1 MTKPKLDIRQMIK
14 EGKITTDKAGQ
25 LVALEVY
32 ENSGML
38 KESDIRALRETAKDP
53 RRYNAFMDGVNLVG
67 RLDNTVAG
75 LMTDARL
82 TTTRIAWALS
92 EIRYTVRTL
101 YQEPPVRI
109 VTPEAYER
117 LGKEKRERRL
127 KRTYTLMTLYRIVA
141 ENIVKNP
148 EGKAQE
154 QAVEQLR
161 KETNPKDAEVGMLYG
176 LDLIEQGY
184 EIWTGW
190 TAYDNGQDFTLND
203 LANDLPEY
211 HALVMGVINGLHK
224 AKQLTIDPES
234 IPLDKWHT
242 TPLKGSELAGM
253 TGIKML
259 DDNLN
264 LPESR
269 NNTFDQYDDPSDT
282 KTKERDNDLSDRAY
296 YELYAQKYAV
306 LSRPDLYKRELKNGV
321 LDVTDDI
328 YYQDFD
334 MWTKARMGYG
344 ALKELSEE
352 RGIENDTALEFI
364 KQKRAEL
371 IEGLKVLFVLHLWR
385 LKAGKLLGI
394 DKGDRFQA
402 QSGRVSPRV
411 IFADYNNYR
420 DMYLG
425 AFNGENVT
433 NPDYLKYLELLRE
446 AIAPLLD
453 MEAYEAL
460 SKEEKLNL
468 FSDKIKENY
477 AKRDWLPSIDGVLGY
492 NQLKDPYELTERW
505 LVEDMIV
512 AECFVRIGDMTL
524 ETISSVYE
532 AVTDKLLETEAKIIE
547 RTAGYVSR

>member
-14 EGKITTDKAGQ
+14 DGKITTDKAGQ

-32 ENSGML
+32 ENSGIL

-53 RRYNAFMDGVNLVG
+53 QRYNAFMEGVNLVG
-67 RLDNTVAG
+67 RIDNTVAG

-109 VTPEAYER
+109 VTPEAYDR

-161 KETNPKDAEVGMLYG
+161 KDTNPKDGEVGMLYG

-190 TAYDNGQDFTLND
+190 TAYHHGQDFTLAD
-203 LANDLPEY
+203 LANDLPDY
-211 HALVMGVINGLHK
+211 HALVMDVIKGLYK
-224 AKQLTIDPES
+224 AKQLSIDPES
-234 IPLDKWHT
+234 IKLNKWHT
-242 TPLKGSELAGM
+242 TPLKGSELAGI

-269 NNTFDQYDDPSDT
+269 DNTLDEYDDPSDT

-296 YELYAQKYAV
+296 YELYTQKYAV
-306 LSRPDLYKRELKNGV
+306 ISRPDLYERELKDGV

-394 DKGDRFQA
+394 ENGDRFQA
-402 QSGRVSPRV
+402 QSARVSPRV

-433 NPDYLKYLELLRE
+433 NPDYQRYLDLLQG

-460 SKEEKLNL
+460 SREEKLSL
-468 FSDKIKENY
+468 FTDKIKEEF
-477 AKRDWLPSIDGVLGY
+477 KGRDWLPGINGVMGY
-492 NQLKDPYELTERW
+492 NQLKEPYDLTERW
-505 LVEDMIV
+505 LVEDIIV

-532 AVTDKLLETEAKIIE
+532 DITDKLLETDAKMIE

>member
-1 MTKPKLDIRQMIK
+1 MIK

>member
-190 TAYDNGQDFTLND
+190 TAYHHGQDFTLAD

-211 HALVMGVINGLHK
+211 HALAMDVIKGLHK
-224 AKQLTIDPES
+224 TKQLSNDPES
-234 IPLDKWHT
+234 IPLDKWHK

-259 DDNLN
+259 VDNLN

-269 NNTFDQYDDPSDT
+269 NNTLDEYDDPSDT
-282 KTKERDNDLSDRAY
+282 KTKERDNDLSDRAI
-296 YELYAQKYAV
+296 YELYTQKYAV
-306 LSRPDLYKRELKNGV
+306 ISRPDLYKRELKNGV

-328 YYQDFD
+328 YFQDFD